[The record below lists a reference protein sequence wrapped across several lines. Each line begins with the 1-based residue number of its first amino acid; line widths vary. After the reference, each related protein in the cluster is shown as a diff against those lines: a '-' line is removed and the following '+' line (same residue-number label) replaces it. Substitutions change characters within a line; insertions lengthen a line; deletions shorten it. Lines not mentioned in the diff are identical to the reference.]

1 MPAGRRGQCSLDTG
15 AIGEW
20 KIAEP
25 TAALRRQALSGGEAC
40 YSLFPAEIGGT
51 GKEVR
56 LPSDRRA
63 DAVNWDRRDVKEL
76 EPGNPRAVRR
86 GEKQLEGYKQELEET
101 TSEEWTGEVE
111 TYKK

>member
-1 MPAGRRGQCSLDTG
+1 
-15 AIGEW
+15 
-20 KIAEP
+20 
-25 TAALRRQALSGGEAC
+25 
-40 YSLFPAEIGGT
+40 
-51 GKEVR
+51 
-56 LPSDRRA
+56 
-63 DAVNWDRRDVKEL
+63 VNWDRRDVKEL